1 MEDTVKTMVETMADQ
16 VAEARDDVE
25 AMQDR
30 IHAKHS
36 RSMDRLATETAEK
49 IKGAAFDWSERN
61 ILDSYYHDRRSN
73 EREYV
78 AALNATQ
85 RVARFLAD

>member
-1 MEDTVKTMVETMADQ
+1 MRST
-16 VAEARDDVE
+16 
-25 AMQDR
+25 
-30 IHAKHS
+30 HA
-36 RSMDRLATETAEK
+36 AWK

>member
-1 MEDTVKTMVETMADQ
+1 MKTMVETMADM
-16 VAEARDDVE
+16 VAIPAGDIDDVE

-49 IKGAAFDWSERN
+49 IKRAAFDWSERS